1 MKHKSLTD
9 SQSTFDDSGFSLSG
23 DQLSASFVPSFQPT
37 STTAMVSNHV
47 FPAVMPSGAAAG
59 PAPDAFFPIPV
70 PYKSVPITSGGI
82 TINLLFDVA
91 AQNAPES
98 FREGI
103 EQAATLIASTITNK
117 ITVNLKIDYSGT
129 GGGAAAEP
137 DDVHSLPYLRVAGL
151 LAFNGV
157 NTHGFWSLPNT
168 QSIQGY
174 DPDTGTMKAE
184 ANVNVTNA
192 EEKVWG
198 LIGANDTTTDDGQ
211 AFFTTDI
218 DPTLLAGV
226 ALHELTHALGRAP
239 TLAAFEAPNDPTPDV
254 FDLFRFTSPGV
265 RLFQSYNGWTAAPP
279 AYFSVDGG
287 VTKLADYGQYSDPSD
302 FLNTGVQGNTDA
314 FDEYYNSGSNQ
325 FLTAVDLEQLTAL
338 GFNVT
343 SGLPVTVVD
352 VSGNSRLDQVGL
364 YYYLD
369 SMNAAAETGP
379 LLKYDGAPV
388 FQGEFQTSYGTWKPI
403 GAEQAGPGYQVA
415 WRIPGTDFYS
425 IWFTDFSGNLVST
438 SGTIS
443 GIDWALESAEVTF
456 QQDLNGDGVIGL
468 KTTLLEAFGSTK
480 LDQVANNYFLDPVGG
495 GQGPTLKYQGGIVVT
510 GEFSSGASAWSPIAA
525 EQTATGYIVAWK
537 LAGTDTY
544 TVWSTDA
551 NGNYIAN
558 IIPAVSGSSSW
569 DFESIETT
577 FKQDLNGDGVI
588 GIPNIE
594 AFGATRLDKVGANY
608 FLDPVSGGQGPTLKY
623 QGAPVVTGQF
633 VSAPGVWSPIAAEK
647 LANGG
652 YDIAWKAG
660 ADTFTIWSTDANGN
674 YIANIIPD
682 TSGSSRALEL
692 VEATFQQDL
701 NGDGVIGLKTT
712 VIEANGAPR
721 LDQVANNYFLDPA
734 GGGQGPTLKYQGVD
748 VVAGSILSSSG
759 VWSPIAAEQ
768 TATGYVVAWKDS
780 GADQYVIWITDS
792 NGNKVSNGGN
802 GGIMTAAS
810 GDLESAETTFHQ
822 DLNGD
827 GHIGLVTVMESS
839 GATRLDQFGS
849 NYFLDPVSGG
859 AGPSLKYQ
867 GAAVTAGQ
875 FGSWT
880 PLGAEQTATGYE
892 VAWKVNGAD
901 QYQIWTTDSN
911 GNYVTQGS
919 AMTAASIVLQAAE
932 VRFHQDLNGD
942 GRIGVAP
949 TVVEASGATKLD
961 LAGATYSLDPAAGG
975 AGPTLKY
982 QGAAVT
988 PGQFGSWTA
997 IGAEQTASGY
1007 EIAWKVNGADQY
1019 EIWNTDGN
1027 GNYVSQ
1033 GSALTGASL
1042 ALETAETSFH
1052 QDLNGDGI
1060 IGVPAHSAAIVS
1072 PPASSLT
1079 ADSFVFRPDLGTN
1092 STMTSADLSS
1102 SESHTSSAI
1111 MLPDL
1116 ASNGPAAGLET
1127 LIPEGGGLSMDHSQ
1141 SDPLHHFADAHSGVL
1156 VH

>member
-9 SQSTFDDSGFSLSG
+9 SQSTFDDSAFSLSG
-23 DQLSASFVPSFQPT
+23 DQFGASFVPSVHPT
-37 STTAMVSNHV
+37 STVAIASSDVLLAATS
-47 FPAVMPSGAAAG
+47 SGAAPG
-59 PAPDAFFPIPV
+59 PVSDAFFPIPV

-98 FREGI
+98 FRQGI
-103 EQAATLIASTITNK
+103 EQAATLLANAITNK

-129 GGGAAAEP
+129 GNGAAAAP
-137 DDVHSLPYLRVAGL
+137 DDVHSLPYWRVAGL

-157 NTHGFWSLPNT
+157 NTHDFWTLPNT

-184 ANVNVTNA
+184 ASVNVTNA

-211 AFFTTDI
+211 ASFGTGI

-239 TLAAFEAPNDPTPDV
+239 TLVGFEAPNDPTPDV

-265 RLFQSYNGWTAAPP
+265 RLFQSYNGWTAATP

-287 VTKLADYGQYSDPSD
+287 ATKLADYGRYSDPSD

-325 FLTAVDLEQLTAL
+325 FLTAVDLEQLTVL

-352 VSGNSRLDQVGL
+352 GSGNSRLDQVGL

-369 SMNAAAETGP
+369 PTHAAAESGP
-379 LLKYDGAPV
+379 LLKYNGAPV
-388 FQGEFQTSYGTWKPI
+388 FQGEFPTSSGTWKPI

-415 WRIPGTDFYS
+415 WRIAGTNFYS
-425 IWFTDFSGNLVST
+425 IWITDFSGNLLST

-443 GIDWALESAEVTF
+443 GIDRALESAEVTF

-468 KTTLLEAFGSTK
+468 KTTVLEAFGSTK
-480 LDQVANNYFLDPVGG
+480 LDQVANNYFLDPV
-495 GQGPTLKYQGGIVVT
+495 
-510 GEFSSGASAWSPIAA
+510 A
-525 EQTATGYIVAWK
+525 
-537 LAGTDTY
+537 
-544 TVWSTDA
+544 
-551 NGNYIAN
+551 
-558 IIPAVSGSSSW
+558 
-569 DFESIETT
+569 
-577 FKQDLNGDGVI
+577 
-588 GIPNIE
+588 
-594 AFGATRLDKVGANY
+594 
-608 FLDPVSGGQGPTLKY
+608 
-623 QGAPVVTGQF
+623 
-633 VSAPGVWSPIAAEK
+633 
-647 LANGG
+647 
-652 YDIAWKAG
+652 
-660 ADTFTIWSTDANGN
+660 
-674 YIANIIPD
+674 
-682 TSGSSRALEL
+682 
-692 VEATFQQDL
+692 
-701 NGDGVIGLKTT
+701 
-712 VIEANGAPR
+712 
-721 LDQVANNYFLDPA
+721 
-734 GGGQGPTLKYQGVD
+734 GGQGPTLKYQGVD

-768 TATGYVVAWKDS
+768 TANGYVVAWKDS

-802 GGIMTAAS
+802 GGIMSSAS
-810 GDLESAETTFHQ
+810 WDLESAETTFKQDLNGDGVIGIPSIEAFGATRLDKVGTNYFLDPVSGGQGPILKFQGAPVFVGQWPTASGALWSPIGAEQTATGYEVAWHLAGADQYTLWNVDSAGNFVSNGGNGGIMSGFSQAMETAEVSFHQ

-827 GHIGLVTVMESS
+827 GHIGLVTVTESS
-839 GATRLDQFGS
+839 GSTKLDQFGS

-867 GAAVTAGQ
+867 GAAVTPGE

-880 PLGAEQTATGYE
+880 PIGAEQTATGYE

-901 QYQIWTTDSN
+901 QYTIWTTDSD

-919 AMTAASIVLQAAE
+919 AMTGASLVLQAAE

-942 GRIGVAP
+942 GHIGVAP
-949 TVVEASGATKLD
+949 TVIEASGVTKLD
-961 LAGATYSLDPAAGG
+961 LAGATYSLDPASGG

-982 QGAAVT
+982 QGAAIT

-1007 EIAWKVNGADQY
+1007 EIAWKVDGADQY
-1019 EIWNTDGN
+1019 EIWNTDSN

-1033 GSALTGASL
+1033 GDALTGASL

-1060 IGVPAHSAAIVS
+1060 IGVPTHSAAIVA
-1072 PPASSLT
+1072 PPSSSL
-1079 ADSFVFRPDLGTN
+1079 AMDSFVFRPDLGTPSM
-1092 STMTSADLSS
+1092 STTANLLLLDSHPSSSVGLPDVASTGPTAALELLFPQSSDLSVN
-1102 SESHTSSAI
+1102 H
-1111 MLPDL
+1111 DQL
-1116 ASNGPAAGLET
+1116 AS
-1127 LIPEGGGLSMDHSQ
+1127 
-1141 SDPLHHFADAHSGVL
+1141 LHHLADTHSGVL
-1156 VH
+1156 IH